1 MFCGIGYTLDLR
13 DLMITMTLKRIMMMM
28 MFINVITM
36 LIFHHF
42 ATNPP
47 KFLNSLNCDACFYL
61 PFIFALCGPVSLS
74 LSCLG
79 SCELWVLLNQALSVW
94 NGSLLL
100 KLAFCNRSYE
110 TFLTMFQAVMKKPC
124 HWLNEPIALILKT
137 KLISLSQF
145 TSQSQILI

>member
-47 KFLNSLNCDACFYL
+47 KFLNSLHCDACFYL

-79 SCELWVLLNQALSVW
+79 SCELWVLLNQSLSVW
-94 NGSLLL
+94 YGSLLL
-100 KLAFCNRSYE
+100 TLVFCNWSYG
-110 TFLTMFQAVMKKPC
+110 TILTMFQAVMKKPW
-124 HWLNEPIALILKT
+124 HRLNEPMTLSIKT
-137 KLISLSQF
+137 KLISLSQL
-145 TSQSQILI
+145 TSQSKIST